1 MATFN
6 FNLPEINQETLSDS
20 RNIKAIYD
28 ALYMLNEQLRFTL
41 SNLSIDENF
50 DDQTEGVINKV
61 AREIHLYAK
70 KGELSAELSLE
81 DGLITLN
88 GNRIVIDS
96 DNFKVTQNGTIKA
109 VNGEFSG
116 TISGTGIQSIATGIG
131 MLQILGG
138 YLYSYGISNGVN
150 ATIKDGVITCGIGN
164 NYLQS
169 GLSYANLYINDNVNY
184 HYTNLTPQSGY
195 IDGQTIM
202 TAANVNGYVTHPESD
217 FRLKKDIITAPDKWL
232 DILKDVKVKEFTFKD
247 KTVWGDK
254 RQRHLGVIAQQVDK
268 VLEEHDAKETELVF
282 RRPVLDTQKLDTIEY
297 THGEDPLAVDYNQ
310 FIPMLIMGY
319 QRQQEQIEKQQEQ
332 IEALKKEIEIL
343 KGGKEQ

>member
-109 VNGEFSG
+109 VNGEFQG
-116 TISGTGIQSIATGIG
+116 TITGTGIQSYAAGIGYSQLYGGMLLSFGGPAGTTAKLYDGILECKLSDYLWTKTSYYQYEAETGAGHFTIINGQTGI
-131 MLQILGG
+131 LD
-138 YLYSYGISNGVN
+138 N
-150 ATIKDGVITCGIGN
+150 A
-164 NYLQS
+164 Q
-169 GLSYANLYINDNVNY
+169 
-184 HYTNLTPQSGY
+184 
-195 IDGQTIM
+195 IM
-202 TAANVNGYVTHPESD
+202 TSANVNGYVTHPESD
-217 FRLKKDIITAPDKWL
+217 YRLKKDVIIAPGKWL
-232 DILKDVKVKEFTFKD
+232 DVLKDVRVKEFTFKD
-247 KTVWGDK
+247 NTVWGDK
-254 RQRHLGVIAQQVDK
+254 GQRHLGVIAQQLDK
-268 VLEEHDAKETELVF
+268 TLEKHDAKETGLVF
-282 RRPVLDTQKLDTIEY
+282 KRPKLKTQNLDVDKYIPN
-297 THGEDPLAVDYNQ
+297 EDPLAVDYNQ

-319 QRQQEQIEKQQEQ
+319 QEQQKE

>member
-41 SNLSIDENF
+41 QNLSIDENF

-61 AREIHLYAK
+61 AKEIHLYAK

-109 VNGEFSG
+109 VNGEFQG
-116 TISGTGIQSIATGIG
+116 TITGTGIQSYAAGIGYSQLYGGMLLSFGGPAGTTAKLYDGILECKLSDYLWTKTSYYQYEAQTGAGHFTIINGQTGI
-131 MLQILGG
+131 LD
-138 YLYSYGISNGVN
+138 N
-150 ATIKDGVITCGIGN
+150 A
-164 NYLQS
+164 Q
-169 GLSYANLYINDNVNY
+169 
-184 HYTNLTPQSGY
+184 
-195 IDGQTIM
+195 IM
-202 TAANVNGYVTHPESD
+202 TSANVNGYVTHPESD
-217 FRLKKDIITAPDKWL
+217 YRLKKDVIIAPGKWL
-232 DILKDVKVKEFTFKD
+232 DVLKDVRVKEFTFKD
-247 KTVWGDK
+247 NTVWGDK
-254 RQRHLGVIAQQVDK
+254 GQRHLGVIAQQLDK
-268 VLEEHDAKETELVF
+268 TLEKHDAKETGLVF
-282 RRPVLDTQKLDTIEY
+282 KRPKLKTQNLDVDKYIPN
-297 THGEDPLAVDYNQ
+297 EDPLAVDYNQ

-319 QRQQEQIEKQQEQ
+319 QEQQKE